1 MKEAPMHRESDQH
14 SPREDDAQKAELRG
28 TLQGNGPSRA
38 EEWRDPEL
46 PADDDSDVPPLGG
59 GA

>member
-1 MKEAPMHRESDQH
+1 MHRESDRH
-14 SPREDDAQKAELRG
+14 SPREDDLMKAELRG

-38 EEWRDPEL
+38 EEWRDPEI
-46 PADDDSDVPPLGG
+46 PAEDEDVPPLGG